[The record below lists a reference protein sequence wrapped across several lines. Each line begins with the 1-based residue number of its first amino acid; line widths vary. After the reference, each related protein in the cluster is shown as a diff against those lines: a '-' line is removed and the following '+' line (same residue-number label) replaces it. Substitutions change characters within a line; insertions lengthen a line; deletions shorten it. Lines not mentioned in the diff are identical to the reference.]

1 MPFPLR
7 RLFSTAGTN
16 LYRGQPHSPRRNLR
30 PRKCTCYIHP
40 APPPPCTDPSPPPSG
55 PTGERTH
62 NKRPGPA
69 TPSGRRLGSRS
80 AASSDNDH
88 HLARPLRPG
97 SPLTTRRPGAPLAR
111 LPVSSAAVAPDKRG
125 RCPRPGGRPHT
136 APPAG
141 AGPGSAFR
149 GTEGGRG
156 GGGRGGAHR
165 PSAPA
170 LPRCPAAAGEA
181 GLARPPAGPPAG
193 PPHCFRPQAKANHA
207 PVRGETPPGVF
218 VAALGPPSALS
229 SPGWARPGRGAA
241 GPGLGGGGRS
251 AGVWAAAARAG
262 MRLGRSSL
270 KCGASHSLT
279 PASLRRRA
287 AAAAGA
293 LPFLVAHSLAR
304 PAPPSP
310 PPRARPAPPPL
321 QARRTHHGCAP
332 GPRLPRP
339 GLPRRPRCVWLDKP
353 PDLPGPG
360 SGCLETGGGRWWT
373 WGPGERTWTGSEPG
387 T

>member
-40 APPPPCTDPSPPPSG
+40 APSPPCTDPSPPPSG

-170 LPRCPAAAGEA
+170 VPGAPQLREKQAWPGPQRGPRPALPTASVPRRRQTTHRSAERRRRGSLWPRSGRLVRCPRRAGRGRAAG
-181 GLARPPAGPPAG
+181 LR
-193 PPHCFRPQAKANHA
+193 
-207 PVRGETPPGVF
+207 
-218 VAALGPPSALS
+218 
-229 SPGWARPGRGAA
+229 GRG
-241 GPGLGGGGRS
+241 
-251 AGVWAAAARAG
+251 W
-262 MRLGRSSL
+262 
-270 KCGASHSLT
+270 
-279 PASLRRRA
+279 

-293 LPFLVAHSLAR
+293 
-304 PAPPSP
+304 
-310 PPRARPAPPPL
+310 RASGLQPL
-321 QARRTHHGCAP
+321 EQGCASA
-332 GPRLPRP
+332 GPH
-339 GLPRRPRCVWLDKP
+339 
-353 PDLPGPG
+353 
-360 SGCLETGGGRWWT
+360 
-373 WGPGERTWTGSEPG
+373 
-387 T
+387 